1 MVTDVSFQPLNDY
14 MVSASSDS
22 TWSFHNVQ
30 QGVSLAKFEEEAPI
44 SQIEFHPD
52 GLVLAVG
59 LKTGVIKVYDI
70 RDQKVAMELQGP
82 QSEVKKIAFSN
93 KGTYLAAA
101 WKDQDICRIYSLH
114 KQCQFTDIAHG
125 GIAVNDISFDHYGG
139 YLLTSAANQVS
150 FYQYRTWPK
159 PQGVIRPFEPN
170 HSLYARFSGS
180 CKHVFAASDIY
191 GSLKV
196 YKLNQA

>member
-1 MVTDVSFQPLNDY
+1 ML
-14 MVSASSDS
+14 SASTDS

-52 GLVLAVG
+52 GLVFAVG

-82 QSEVKKIAFSN
+82 TSEVKKISFSN

-101 WKDQDICRIYSLH
+101 WKDQDICRVYSLH
-114 KQCQFTDIAHG
+114 KQCQYTDIAHS
-125 GIAVNDISFDHYGG
+125 GIAVNDLSFDHFGG
-139 YLLTSAANQVS
+139 YLMTTNAN
-150 FYQYRTWPK
+150 
-159 PQGVIRPFEPN
+159 
-170 HSLYARFSGS
+170 
-180 CKHVFAASDIY
+180 
-191 GSLKV
+191 
-196 YKLNQA
+196 